1 MVNRKCEKRDKR
13 CFLGFCFFSKR
24 EKSVHRKLFRNVNN
38 NNSNNDNG
46 NNSESDEEKSVSGT
60 HLLVEQL
67 WLQYE
72 FNTYLKNRM
81 NSSNNKKSSRAT
93 TKRTWKKKGK
103 KIWADNKTN
112 NKETVM
118 LFERALCG
126 IKLRIHLQ
134 ILVLLFACLPTRS
147 LFLHSFH
154 LRSALRPSSSLCSST
169 GFADRSHSFSHV
181 VHCVCPMSRKNFHF
195 QF

>member
-60 HLLVEQL
+60 FACWTTMTTIWVQYIFEESDEQ
-67 WLQYE
+67 QQQQKIIE
-72 FNTYLKNRM
+72 
-81 NSSNNKKSSRAT
+81 SNK
-93 TKRTWKKKGK
+93 KRTWKKKGK

>member
-60 HLLVEQL
+60 FACWTTMTTIWVQYIFEESDEQ
-67 WLQYE
+67 QQQQKIIE
-72 FNTYLKNRM
+72 
-81 NSSNNKKSSRAT
+81 SNNKKNV
-93 TKRTWKKKGK
+93 KEKGK
-103 KIWADNKTN
+103 KDMGGQQNKQQGNCHAFRTCIMWHKVENPFADSR
-112 NKETVM
+112 
-118 LFERALCG
+118 FAFC
-126 IKLRIHLQ
+126 
-134 ILVLLFACLPTRS
+134 LFAHPFAFPS
-147 LFLHSFH
+147 LIPS
-154 LRSALRPSSSLCSST
+154 RSALRPSSSLCSST